1 MLSSKKAGTAVVE
14 FATVKAAVS
23 ALWGFGVHQQ
33 PCHSR
38 GGTQFCGPSE
48 LRCPHSLGQLRAK
61 ISLRPTGPRRGDT
74 VSEGMNRRMFQR
86 WCHFLLPGS
95 IPLTLPWK
103 PVCLQVGTF
112 TEPSPLP
119 YCLVRRLTFPMRR
132 VRASAHHCVKA
143 APLCLEDERAGSG
156 SFCRGRENHCV
167 ADWNDGTGMGVVF
180 DRSWLSRMKWAWL
193 ITL

>member
-1 MLSSKKAGTAVVE
+1 MVE

-23 ALWGFGVHQQ
+23 ALWGFGGHQQ

-61 ISLRPTGPRRGDT
+61 ISPRSAGPGRGGT
-74 VSEGMNRRMFQR
+74 VSEGMDWRMFHG

-95 IPLTLPWK
+95 TPLTFPWK
-103 PVCLQVGTF
+103 PVCLQVGTL

-119 YCLVRRLTFPMRR
+119 HCPVRRLTVPMRR
-132 VRASAHHCVKA
+132 VRASAHHRMKA
-143 APLCLEDERAGSG
+143 APLCLEDKSAGSG
-156 SFCRGRENHCV
+156 SFCKGRKSHCV
-167 ADWNDGTGMGVVF
+167 ADWIDGTGTGCC
-180 DRSWLSRMKWAWL
+180 
-193 ITL
+193 I

>member
-23 ALWGFGVHQQ
+23 ALWGFGGHQQ

-61 ISLRPTGPRRGDT
+61 ISPRPTGLWRGDR
-74 VSEGMNRRMFQR
+74 VSEGMNRRMFQG
-86 WCHFLLPGS
+86 WCYFLLPGS
-95 IPLTLPWK
+95 TPLTFPWK
-103 PVCLQVGTF
+103 PVCLQVGTL

-119 YCLVRRLTFPMRR
+119 HCPVRRLTFPMS
-132 VRASAHHCVKA
+132 VRASAHHRTKA
-143 APLCLEDERAGSG
+143 APLCLEDESAGFG
-156 SFCRGRENHCV
+156 SFCRGRESHCV
-167 ADWNDGTGMGVVF
+167 ADWNDGTGTGCC
-180 DRSWLSRMKWAWL
+180 
-193 ITL
+193 I